1 MDLLQQSSASLG
13 VSSPMWALQDVVCA
27 QQGRYRLDVRKNFFS
42 GVERH
47 WHRLPRGVAES
58 SSLEMVL
65 EKCRCGTEG
74 HELVGD
80 VLIVGLDEVF
90 CFL

>member
-42 GVERH
+42 GRVTVQ
-47 WHRLPRGVAES
+47 WHRLLGVVAE
-58 SSLEMVL
+58 
-65 EKCRCGTEG
+65 
-74 HELVGD
+74 
-80 VLIVGLDEVF
+80 
-90 CFL
+90 